1 MWLTLG
7 LLVFLLLVVVLAAKQ
22 KKRSPDAD
30 QWPVFACPV
39 LSRPEQ
45 VLYHRLVK
53 AFPDRQVLPQVAISQ
68 FVRVQKGANF
78 YKVFNRYNRLT
89 ADFVV
94 CIGDFKVLTVL
105 ELNDR
110 SHDRPARLSADEKK

>member
-7 LLVFLLLVVVLAAKQ
+7 LLVFLLLIVVLAAKL

-30 QWPVFACPV
+30 HWPVFARPV
-39 LSRPEQ
+39 LSKPEQ

-53 AFPDRQVLPQVAISQ
+53 AFPDLQILPQVAISQ

-94 CIGDFKVLTVL
+94 CRGDFRVLAAL
-105 ELNDR
+105 ELDDR
-110 SHDRPARLSADEKK
+110 SHDR